1 MCHAAKVYWWDPMF
15 VPILLLWYVTY
26 GMPMLYNCPIN
37 SQKSLFLTLT
47 FLRYKIILENQI
59 FHSFTQNME
68 KLPNMSRNDRK
79 IQEDTSYSLSYNK
92 ILFIGATKKGLLIQV
107 EVIFSISLVLR
118 GPQRV
123 GKMQLRPLKLKN
135 TRKNKNLLTNV
146 LKEVL
151 KTFATL
157 FVASFIPKR
166 GFSVGFFSIK
176 H

>member
-1 MCHAAKVYWWDPMF
+1 
-15 VPILLLWYVTY
+15 
-26 GMPMLYNCPIN
+26 
-37 SQKSLFLTLT
+37 
-47 FLRYKIILENQI
+47 
-59 FHSFTQNME
+59 ME